1 VQSKDVFQAFYNK
14 NFAKRLLLSSSS
26 SIEAEKAMIARL
38 KAECGPTFT
47 KKMQGMYKD
56 MHLSKDNNVDFSQQ
70 IASIPGCPAI
80 DMTAMVL
87 TTSYWPAYPPT
98 DFRLPPDVKK
108 LQDMYKTQYVEKHNG
123 RQLQWADSLATCVL
137 KANLSK
143 GRKELAM
150 GAAQACVLLE
160 FNEAGPS
167 YQLTFKQIKDSSRM
181 ETEELKRAL
190 QSLACCAKGQGGV
203 NVLLK
208 KPKGLTVSEEDM
220 FMVNKKLVHP
230 LFRIKIP
237 IVEAPEA
244 IAAEDEATTKK
255 VFRDRQFA
263 IDANIVRIMK
273 SRKTMSHPNL
283 MAEVLSQI
291 PFPTKPAEIK
301 ARIASLIERD
311 YLERDKDQSNVYNYQ
326 A

>member
-1 VQSKDVFQAFYNK
+1 
-14 NFAKRLLLSSSS
+14 
-26 SIEAEKAMIARL
+26 
-38 KAECGPTFT
+38 
-47 KKMQGMYKD
+47 
-56 MHLSKDNNVDFSQQ
+56 
-70 IASIPGCPAI
+70 
-80 DMTAMVL
+80 
-87 TTSYWPAYPPT
+87 
-98 DFRLPPDVKK
+98 
-108 LQDMYKTQYVEKHNG
+108 
-123 RQLQWADSLATCVL
+123 
-137 KANLSK
+137 
-143 GRKELAM
+143 
-150 GAAQACVLLE
+150 
-160 FNEAGPS
+160 
-167 YQLTFKQIKDSSRM
+167 
-181 ETEELKRAL
+181 
-190 QSLACCAKGQGGV
+190 
-203 NVLLK
+203 
-208 KPKGLTVSEEDM
+208 
-220 FMVNKKLVHP
+220 MVNKKLVHP